1 MHDTLMRSA
10 LFVPANRPDR
20 FPKAIASGADVVIVD
35 LEDSVAPDDKS
46 TARDALVRYAA
57 EHPQDR
63 LWVRI
68 NDGSTPW
75 FDDDLAMC
83 RELSAVAGIVL
94 PKAQAAEHVY
104 TVSGAGKPLIPAIE
118 SAQGLR
124 VLDDIAGANGVVRLT
139 FGILDLMVEF
149 GTRPR
154 TEGAQRILDQVRF
167 QILQASRM
175 HGLADPVDTIYADF
189 SDLEGLERT
198 AVLARDMGFG
208 GMLCIHPKQVPVVHQ
223 VYQPLPEELDWAQ
236 RVVDH
241 ADSTGE
247 YAFRLDGR
255 MVDLPVIE
263 SARRVLERGNL
274 YRMRSA

>member
-20 FPKAIASGADVVIVD
+20 FPKAIASGADAVIVD

-46 TARDALVRYAA
+46 TARNALARYAT
-57 EHPQDR
+57 EHPQAR

-68 NDGSTPW
+68 NDGATSW

-83 RELSAVAGIVL
+83 RELPGVVGIVL

-104 TVSGAGKPLIPAIE
+104 KVSGAGKPLIPAIE
-118 SAQGLR
+118 SAEGLR
-124 VLDDIAGANGVVRLT
+124 VLDAIAGANGVVRLT
-139 FGILDLMVEF
+139 FGILDLLVEF
-149 GTRPR
+149 GSRPG
-154 TEGAQRILDQVRF
+154 TEGAQIVLDQVRF

-175 HGLADPVDTIYADF
+175 NGLADPLDTVYADF
-189 SDLEGLERT
+189 SDAEGLEKA

-241 ADSTGE
+241 ADGTGE
-247 YAFRLDGR
+247 YTFRLDGR

-263 SARRVLERGNL
+263 RARRVLERGAL
-274 YRMRSA
+274 HRKQSA

>member
-1 MHDTLMRSA
+1 MTDTLMRSA

-20 FPKAIASGADVVIVD
+20 FPKALASGADAVIVD
-35 LEDSVAPDDKS
+35 LEDSVAPDAKPA
-46 TARDALVRYAA
+46 ARDALARYAA
-57 EHPQDR
+57 DHPKDR

-75 FDDDLAMC
+75 FEDDLALC
-83 RELSAVAGIVL
+83 RELSAVAGILL

-104 TVSGAGKPLIPAIE
+104 KVSGAGKPLIPIIE

-124 VLDDIAGANGVVRLT
+124 VLDKIAEANGVERLT

-149 GTRPR
+149 GTRPG
-154 TEGAQRILDQVRF
+154 TEGAERVLDQVRF

-189 SDLEGLERT
+189 SDDAGLERA

-208 GMLCIHPKQVPVVHQ
+208 GKLCIHPRQVPVVHQ
-223 VYQPLPEELDWAQ
+223 VYRPLPEELDWAR
-236 RVVDH
+236 RVVEH
-241 ADSTGE
+241 AERTGE

-263 SARRVLERGNL
+263 SARRVLERGSH
-274 YRMRSA
+274 YEAQSA

>member
-1 MHDTLMRSA
+1 MPDTLMRSA

-20 FPKAIASGADVVIVD
+20 FPKALASGADAVIVD
-35 LEDSVAPDDKS
+35 LEDSVAPDAKS
-46 TARDALVRYAA
+46 AARDALAAYAA
-57 EHPQDR
+57 DHPQDR

-68 NDGSTPW
+68 NDGSTRW
-75 FDDDLAMC
+75 FEDDLALC
-83 RELSAVAGIVL
+83 RELSAVAGIFL

-104 TVSGAGKPLIPAIE
+104 KVSGAGKPLIPIIE

-124 VLDDIAGANGVVRLT
+124 VLDDIAEANGVERLT

-149 GTRPR
+149 GTRPQ
-154 TEGAQRILDQVRF
+154 TDGAQRILDQVRF

-189 SDLEGLERT
+189 SDETGLEQA

-208 GMLCIHPKQVPVVHQ
+208 GKLCIHPRQVPVVHQ
-223 VYQPLPEELDWAQ
+223 VYRPLPEELDWAR
-236 RVVDH
+236 RVVEH
-241 ADSTGE
+241 AERTGE

-263 SARRVLERGNL
+263 SARRVLERGSH
-274 YRMRSA
+274 YEAQSA